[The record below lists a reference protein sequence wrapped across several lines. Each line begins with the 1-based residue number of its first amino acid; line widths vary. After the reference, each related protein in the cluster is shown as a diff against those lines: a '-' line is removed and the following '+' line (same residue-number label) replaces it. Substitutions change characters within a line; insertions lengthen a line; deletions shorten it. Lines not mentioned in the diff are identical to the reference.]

1 MEFLTM
7 FKVDDVSSFQG
18 KYYLEEYSTF
28 TENQEPSHHI
38 LTTLV
43 WLCADISDDL
53 DNQYVKLPP
62 KPKPKMGFYE
72 ANPTA

>member
-43 WLCADISDDL
+43 
-53 DNQYVKLPP
+53 
-62 KPKPKMGFYE
+62 
-72 ANPTA
+72 